1 MREIGR
7 IGNNP
12 KPCHMKKIHN
22 VGNVESGREMELR
35 GNVMDFFKLF
45 KVSMKETLDLFCLEF
60 CCCSV
65 TQSCLT
71 LCDPMDCS
79 MPGIPVLHCLL
90 EFAQTHVHW
99 VNDTNQPSHPLLP
112 ASLPAL
118 QLFQHQGLFQWVSS
132 SHQVPKV
139 LEFQLQ
145 HQSCQWVFRVDSDS
159 SQASKGLCKVHT
171 LPAPGLWRQPVFTK
185 TPVPT
190 Y

>member
-90 EFAQTHVHW
+90 EFAQTHVH
-99 VNDTNQPSHPLLP
+99 
-112 ASLPAL
+112 
-118 QLFQHQGLFQWVSS
+118 
-132 SHQVPKV
+132 
-139 LEFQLQ
+139 
-145 HQSCQWVFRVDSDS
+145 
-159 SQASKGLCKVHT
+159 
-171 LPAPGLWRQPVFTK
+171 
-185 TPVPT
+185 
-190 Y
+190 